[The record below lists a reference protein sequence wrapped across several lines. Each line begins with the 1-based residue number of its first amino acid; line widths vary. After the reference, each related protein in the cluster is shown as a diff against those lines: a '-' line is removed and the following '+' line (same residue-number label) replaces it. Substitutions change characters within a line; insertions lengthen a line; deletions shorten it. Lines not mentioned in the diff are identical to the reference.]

1 MTEATLPGPR
11 VVIVD
16 DHAGFRATL
25 RRLLEADGWSVVGE
39 AADGR
44 SAIELVER
52 SDPDLVLLDIGLPDI
67 DGFAV
72 ARHVAD
78 GRGTAPRPAIVLI
91 SSREAAAFGGRLA
104 AAPTRGFVSKADL
117 DGASLRALLAT
128 PA

>member
-1 MTEATLPGPR
+1 MTGVLVRRPR

-16 DHAGFRATL
+16 DHAGFRATV
-25 RRLLEADGWSVVGE
+25 RRLLEADGWGVVGE

-44 SAIELVER
+44 SAIELIER
-52 SDPDLVLLDIGLPDI
+52 SDPDVVLLDIGLPDI

-72 ARHVAD
+72 ARHLADARRVA
-78 GRGTAPRPAIVLI
+78 ARPAIVLI

-104 AAPTRGFVSKADL
+104 AAPARGFVSKAEL
-117 DGASLRALLAT
+117 DGAVLRALLTT